1 MIIENLTIGTGKK
14 RRTVYIIASKPSEN
28 GSDRPKEISRHDTLA
43 EAALVMRYM
52 TGAEMTNEDMG
63 AAMAAIEKADA
74 QTRQDQSTR

>member
-14 RRTVYIIASKPSEN
+14 RRTVYIIASKPTEN

-52 TGAEMTNEDMG
+52 TGAEMTNDDMA
-63 AAMAAIEKADA
+63 AAMEAIKKADA
-74 QTRQDQSTR
+74 QTCQDQSTR